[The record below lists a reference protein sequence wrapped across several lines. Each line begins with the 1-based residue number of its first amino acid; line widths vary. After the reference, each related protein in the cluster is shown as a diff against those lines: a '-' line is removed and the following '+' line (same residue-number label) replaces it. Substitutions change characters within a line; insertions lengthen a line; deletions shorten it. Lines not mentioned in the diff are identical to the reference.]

1 MKRALC
7 KLSCRLEAP
16 TKLVENLGFTIVFAM
31 SAVDYVRNQ
40 LKKKKR
46 CEEPE
51 GKEIPATSRTCFSYF

>member
-16 TKLVENLGFTIVFAM
+16 TKLVENLGYTIVFACLL
-31 SAVDYVRNQ
+31 SITYETN

-46 CEEPE
+46 V
-51 GKEIPATSRTCFSYF
+51 